1 MVRGTQPTAP
11 KTRRGALGPGSSRE
25 LPNPARRETLELSNA
40 FRRGSLL
47 SSPRLLAAY
56 YFWYF
61 AAIGVFEP
69 YLTPFWQHLGFS
81 PAQLG
86 LLNAIYP
93 GVAAFAPFAWTA
105 YSDITRRGEAIFLFN
120 TWLSAGI
127 ALVLPNLNGVVP
139 VALAFSAFATVR
151 TPLIPLANSM
161 ALRILAG
168 SPQQFAAIRLWGTI
182 GYILAAVGAG
192 ILVDRI
198 GLWAG
203 MHGIAL
209 TAMVCGVV
217 AWIGQSRG
225 RASLPPVHLRDFL
238 QLLRDRRLALV
249 LAATSLARLSFGP
262 YTTFFTIHLEGLG
275 LSRTFAGVAWA
286 LAAGSE
292 LVVMV
297 LWSRLCGLA
306 TSRTWLTLA
315 MGAHALR
322 WLLSV
327 PAGDPVSLLLIQ
339 TTHAFTFGV
348 FYLAAVEQ
356 VDALA
361 PEGLRATAQG
371 LFASVTFGLSGL
383 VGNALSGFLYEPL
396 GMAWLYTGAGFVAA
410 AGTTLY
416 WAGSRWSAPAKRALK
431 TGS

>member
-1 MVRGTQPTAP
+1 LFLERPNSRTTGTHGTAGYPPAVAWVPRTLFDRGCCLTD
-11 KTRRGALGPGSSRE
+11 TR
-25 LPNPARRETLELSNA
+25 
-40 FRRGSLL
+40 F
-47 SSPRLLAAY
+47 LAAY

-61 AAIGVFEP
+61 AAIGVYEP

-105 YSDITRRGEAIFLFN
+105 YSDITRRGQAIFLFN

-127 ALVLPNLNGVVP
+127 ALALPNLNGLVP
-139 VALAFSAFATVR
+139 VALAFLAFAIFR
-151 TPLIPLANSM
+151 TPLIPLANSI
-161 ALRILAG
+161 AFRVLAG
-168 SPQQFAAIRLWGTI
+168 SPQRFAAIRLWGTI
-182 GYILAAVGAG
+182 GYVLTAVGAG

-203 MHGIAL
+203 MHGMAL
-209 TAMVCGVV
+209 ATVACGVV
-217 AWIGQSRG
+217 AWNGQSRE
-225 RASLPPVHLRDFL
+225 RTRLSPVHFRDFL
-238 QLLRDRRLALV
+238 ELLRDRRLALL
-249 LAATSLARLSFGP
+249 LAAASLARLSFGP
-262 YTTFFTIHLEGLG
+262 YTTFFTIHVEGLG

-286 LAAGSE
+286 LAAASE
-292 LVVMV
+292 LVVML

-306 TSRTWLTLA
+306 SARTWLTLA

-327 PAGDPVSLLLIQ
+327 PARDPAALLLIQ

-348 FYLAAVEQ
+348 FYLVAVEQ

-361 PEGLRATAQG
+361 PEGLRAAAQG
-371 LFASVTFGLSGL
+371 LFSSVTFGISGL
-383 VGNALSGFLYEPL
+383 LGNALSGFLYEPL
-396 GMAWLYTGAGFVAA
+396 GMAWLYAGAGCVAA
-410 AGTTLY
+410 VGTALY
-416 WAGSRWSAPAKRALK
+416 WAGMRQFAPAKRAPMA
-431 TGS
+431 GS